1 MKSVITNIWIHT
13 KTSTI
18 NKKALAKTHLFGIIL
33 VGTLKT
39 RSPIGE
45 TFFFIGGSH
54 MKNTKFIFVTGGVV
68 SSLGKGITASSLG
81 RLLKNRGLKVFMQKF
96 DPYINVDPGTMSP
109 YQHGEVFVT
118 DDGAETDLDLG
129 HYERFIDENL
139 SKNSNITT
147 GRIYKNVIEK
157 ERRGDY
163 LGATIQVIPHITN
176 EIKDKLI
183 AARDES
189 NADII
194 ITEIGGTVG
203 DIESLPFLEAIRQCR
218 RDFGY
223 NSTLYIHNTL
233 VPYLDAPKELKTKP
247 TQHSVKE
254 LRSLGINPD
263 IIVLRTAHDITNSMR
278 EKIALFC
285 DVKKEAVIQAKD
297 VEVLYEVALKLKE
310 QGLDNLVCE
319 HFQLECQKPD
329 MREWEELISRVKNLK
344 DEVTIALVG
353 KYVAL
358 QDAYLS
364 VIEALNHAGYAN
376 HYKVNIKWISAS
388 EVVDGNPDELFGD
401 ISGIIVPGGFGKRAT
416 EGKIRA
422 IQYARENNI
431 PYLGLCYG
439 MQLASIEFARN
450 VCGLEGASSTEI
462 DPDAKH
468 PIIHLLEGQTEDM
481 DKGGTLRLGL
491 YNCHLTK
498 GTKTYDA
505 YLQDDIKERHRHRFE
520 FNNAYKDILA
530 KHGLLFTGIHLE
542 KDLVEI
548 IELKDHPFFIATQ
561 FHPEFLSRPQRAH
574 PLFREFIKASIN
586 KRS

>member
-1 MKSVITNIWIHT
+1 MKQ
-13 KTSTI
+13 
-18 NKKALAKTHLFGIIL
+18 
-33 VGTLKT
+33 
-39 RSPIGE
+39 
-45 TFFFIGGSH
+45 
-54 MKNTKFIFVTGGVV
+54 TKFIFVTGGVV

-139 SKNSNITT
+139 SQNSNITT
-147 GRIYKNVIEK
+147 GRVYSNVIEK

-189 NADII
+189 DADVI

-218 RDFGY
+218 RDFGF
-223 NSTLYIHNTL
+223 NNTLYLHNTL
-233 VPYLDAPKELKTKP
+233 VPYLEAAGELKTKP

-263 IIVLRTAHDITNSMR
+263 IIVLRTSHAITNSMR

-285 DVKKEAVIQAKD
+285 DVKKEAVIEMRDASI
-297 VEVLYEVALKLKE
+297 LYEVALNLQSQKLD
-310 QGLDNLVCE
+310 QLVCD
-319 HFQLECQKPD
+319 HFNLQCNEAD
-329 MREWEELISRVKNLK
+329 MTEWHALIDQIKRVNKTVK
-344 DEVTIALVG
+344 IALVG
-353 KYVAL
+353 KYVSL

-364 VIEALNHAGYAN
+364 VTEALNHAGYKHGA
-376 HYKVNIKWISAS
+376 KIDLVWLSAS
-388 EVVDGNPDELFGD
+388 ELVDENLDEVFKD
-401 ISGIIVPGGFGKRAT
+401 IDGILVPGGFGKRAT
-416 EGKIRA
+416 EGKILA
-422 IQYARENNI
+422 IKYAREHRI
-431 PYLGLCYG
+431 PFLGLCYG

-450 VCGLEGASSTEI
+450 VCGLEDASSTEI
-462 DPDAKH
+462 DPLTKH
-468 PIIHLLEGQTEDM
+468 PIIHLLGDQTEDM

-491 YNCHLTK
+491 YECALKEGTLTK
-498 GTKTYDA
+498 ELYNK
-505 YLQDDIKERHRHRFE
+505 DIIYERHRHRFE
-520 FNNAYKDILA
+520 FNDDYRHQMEEK
-530 KHGLLFTGIHLE
+530 GLTFSGINPE
-542 KDLVEI
+542 QDLVEI
-548 IELKDHPFFIATQ
+548 IELKDHPFFIASQ
-561 FHPEFLSRPQRAH
+561 FHPEFLSRPQRPH
-574 PLFREFIKASIN
+574 PLFDGFIKHAL
-586 KRS
+586 K